1 MGRRTYSLNVAR
13 GAASEMQNN
22 LWAYVIPPV
31 AAVANLILSG
41 VLSLVWGA
49 YADADTWQ
57 TAWRSGLILVCA
69 AAIVATTWAVGRAR
83 KIELRFA
90 SLLMSSGSCVGLFVL
105 TFRGWTRDSVMV
117 YLIVMACAS
126 VLLALTKLMR
136 GNGDD
141 ARTGLFGEL
150 GERVKELQDIGAT
163 TRPRV
168 MDGRIV
174 TDTAMVPGA
183 DFGALAKPEVRTAIA
198 SALDVPAGGVRMV
211 ANRNSPR
218 TGRIEVS
225 PVDMLDNPPAW
236 PGLSAVGGS
245 IADPIRLAVYQT
257 GKPLPLLLPGDPA
270 AGRNAVGV
278 LILLGQSGSGKTEF
292 QLFLAAEARSRRDA
306 EVVYIDARKGKQL
319 PAPFRNSMH
328 LMITDT
334 GEAEDY
340 LANLIPDVS
349 RRADQMG
356 AHGHEQWTA
365 GCPQCP
371 KFKVVI
377 VDEASK
383 FIIEAEE
390 DLVEL
395 AESIRSVGIFMLLG
409 VQRATGDR
417 MPTSVRSTTGGAI
430 CMGVKDAAEGARVLS
445 EETIASGADPGWK
458 NSKPG
463 ALYAEIPGTDP
474 DDWSLPARTF
484 KPDRDAVIGELVAY
498 LTAIGEYVATA
509 DQPDTSR
516 DAGEPAAPVPA
527 GEPGE
532 VADDDDDDDP
542 ECPPLPIDPECE
554 PDPDPRIPLTVPN
567 RRRIDLTIEPETDQR
582 FTPLQIREIMRQ
594 AIVQHRDAGVRQI
607 KPSSFAQVV
616 EVIGEEGLRPPTITK
631 ILGEFCEPDRGPLL
645 RKAADRGVYVILDDP
660 APQPALVGAAT

>member
-22 LWAYVIPPV
+22 VWAYVVPPV

-49 YADADTWQ
+49 YAEADTWQ
-57 TAWRSGLILVCA
+57 TAWRSGLILACA

-163 TRPRV
+163 GRSKAI
-168 MDGRIV
+168 DGRVV
-174 TDTAMVPGA
+174 TPITMVAGGDFDT
-183 DFGALAKPEVRTAIA
+183 LAKPEVRRSIA
-198 SALDVPAGGVRMV
+198 SALNVPAGGVRMV
-211 ANRNSPR
+211 GDRNSVR
-218 TGRIEVS
+218 TGQMEVS
-225 PVDMLDNPPAW
+225 PVDTLENPPAW
-236 PGLSAVGGS
+236 PGLSAPGGS

-257 GKPLPLLLPGDPA
+257 GKPLPLLLPGDPGE
-270 AGRNAVGV
+270 GRNAVGV

-319 PAPFRNSMH
+319 PAAFRNSMH

-334 GEAEDY
+334 DEAEEY
-340 LANLIPDVS
+340 LAGLIPDVS

-365 GCPQCP
+365 GCPRCP

-445 EETIASGADPGWK
+445 EETIAAGADPGWK

-498 LTAIGEYVATA
+498 LTSIGEYVTA
-509 DQPDTSR
+509 
-516 DAGEPAAPVPA
+516 AGEPEASHDAGAPAVPVPA

-532 VADDDDDDDP
+532 VVDDDDDP

-554 PDPDPRIPLTVPN
+554 PDPDPRTPLTVPN
-567 RRRIDLTIEPETDQR
+567 RRRIDLSIEPETDQR
-582 FTPLQIREIMRQ
+582 FSPSQIREIMRQ

-616 EVIGEEGLRPPTITK
+616 EVVGEEGLRPPTITK
-631 ILGEFCEPDRGPLL
+631 ILGEFCEPARGPLL
-645 RKAADRGVYVILDDP
+645 RRAADRGVYVILDDP
-660 APQPALVGAAT
+660 AAQPALVGAAT